1 MSLCMLSSRPIAG
14 RDTSRAEEKVHP
26 GVDTTPPNGRGVRER
41 GVALYTGST
50 VTLRGWSSL
59 FRVDG
64 SINAVTMRSIVCQ
77 QCNFLL

>member
-41 GVALYTGST
+41 GVRT
-50 VTLRGWSSL
+50 VHRKYRNTQGLVE
-59 FRVDG
+59 FV
-64 SINAVTMRSIVCQ
+64 
-77 QCNFLL
+77 